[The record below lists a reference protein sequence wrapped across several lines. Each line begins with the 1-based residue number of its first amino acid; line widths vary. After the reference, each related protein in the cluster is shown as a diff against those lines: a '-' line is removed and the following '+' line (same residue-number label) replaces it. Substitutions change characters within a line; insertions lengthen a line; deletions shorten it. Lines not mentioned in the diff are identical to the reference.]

1 MSFVIII
8 IILLAFMLI
17 LKFIYDYDLKKVKQ
31 AVENKE
37 LDELVKKYPSNK
49 EICKWYLKKLKNENV
64 KIEEDPKAT
73 ASLYIAITNKIIIA
87 NISENYARI
96 QTLAHECLHS
106 IQSIKMLIFNFIFSN
121 LYIAYFII
129 ICILQILGLL
139 PEKLMFLSIFLI
151 LGLVYYCIRVYLEN
165 DAMNNA
171 PYLAKEY
178 MEDIKISSQEQIN
191 HIFEQYKKITKIGV
205 KCINY
210 DFFLGIIAKAL
221 IFSVLC
227 FIL

>member
-17 LKFIYDYDLKKVKQ
+17 LKFIYDYDLKNVKQ

-106 IQSIKMLIFNFIFSN
+106 KQNNVNIQF
-121 LYIAYFII
+121 
-129 ICILQILGLL
+129 
-139 PEKLMFLSIFLI
+139 
-151 LGLVYYCIRVYLEN
+151 
-165 DAMNNA
+165 
-171 PYLAKEY
+171 
-178 MEDIKISSQEQIN
+178 
-191 HIFEQYKKITKIGV
+191 HIF
-205 KCINY
+205 
-210 DFFLGIIAKAL
+210 
-221 IFSVLC
+221 
-227 FIL
+227 